1 MADSV
6 GFDRET
12 GAIITDWE
20 HVSQSIGLSLTTP
33 RFTRVMRRLFGS
45 DLTGMIDAPMN
56 SQNMLRVI
64 RAVAEALQPRLIEV
78 RQYGEPRFKLEKVQV
93 NKAEA
98 SGRLTITVRG
108 QYLPRGHLG
117 DTTPAGIRQAE
128 VRL

>member
-12 GAIITDWE
+12 GAVITDWE

-45 DLTGMIDAPMN
+45 DLAGMIDAPMN

-64 RAVAEALQPRLIEV
+64 RAVAEALQPRLIEG

-93 NKAEA
+93 NKADA
-98 SGRLTITVRG
+98 YGRLTITVRG

-117 DTTPAGIRQAE
+117 DTTPAGNRQAE

>member
-64 RAVAEALQPRLIEV
+64 RAVAEALQPRLIEG
-78 RQYGEPRFKLEKVQV
+78 RQYGEPRFKLEKVHV
-93 NKAEA
+93 NQAEA

-117 DTTPAGIRQAE
+117 DTTPAGVRGAE

>member
-64 RAVAEALQPRLIEV
+64 RAVAEALQPRLIEG

-98 SGRLTITVRG
+98 SGRLTLTVRG

-117 DTTPAGIRQAE
+117 DTTPAGGRQTE